1 MGTSQKTDGSVCDRQ
16 HPVSGGAKEKERIE
30 MSYQYLLTLCLIL
43 ASTKVLS
50 IATGRLQL
58 PQVVGSLL
66 AGLLLGPAV
75 FGIIQPNDL
84 LNQLAELGVIVIM
97 FSAGMGTNIQD
108 LKASGKS
115 GFLVALCGVLALR
128 SARRAR
134 KNGGCAGCSGCGGS
148 CGGCTG
154 KKE

>member
-1 MGTSQKTDGSVCDRQ
+1 
-16 HPVSGGAKEKERIE
+16 

-75 FGIIQPNDL
+75 LPAAVVAMAAGGMAALARGERDFALGPWLSACCLAALLGIAI
-84 LNQLAELGVIVIM
+84 
-97 FSAGMGTNIQD
+97 AGAVG
-108 LKASGKS
+108 
-115 GFLVALCGVLALR
+115 
-128 SARRAR
+128 
-134 KNGGCAGCSGCGGS
+134 
-148 CGGCTG
+148 
-154 KKE
+154 

>member
-1 MGTSQKTDGSVCDRQ
+1 
-16 HPVSGGAKEKERIE
+16 

-43 ASTKVLS
+43 ASTKALS

-108 LKASGKS
+108 LKASGK
-115 GFLVALCGVLALR
+115 
-128 SARRAR
+128 
-134 KNGGCAGCSGCGGS
+134 
-148 CGGCTG
+148 
-154 KKE
+154 